1 LKPAILAFLLASAL
15 VWPLYKIKY
24 TNNWASIESTFIAD
38 GRFLK
43 EHWPHPRWQPLWYLG
58 TRFDYV
64 YPPAL
69 RYGTASVSTLLGVL
83 PVRGYHIYTAFFY
96 AIGIAGV
103 FVLVRAGTGSQGAAW
118 AAAAAAAFC
127 SPSFLFLTHIRG
139 DAVFRWPQRLNAL
152 IRYGEGP
159 HISALAVLPL
169 ALAAAWYGLRR
180 GHPAALALA
189 AVASALVVS
198 NNFYGATALAMFFP
212 AMVWALWI
220 THRDRWILARAA
232 AIAALAYGL
241 TAFWLVP
248 SYVQITLRNMRYV
261 ADPGNAWS
269 LVVALAAAA
278 VFAAISWKL
287 AFGRPER
294 AWPLFV
300 GGAAAIFSLNVL
312 GYYYFKLLVIGVP
325 ERMVPELDLALILV
339 GVEVFRRRGR
349 LWRAAA
355 ILPVALALWF
365 HWPYLKRPWRLV
377 TWDPVP
383 ENRVEYRLTE
393 WMARN
398 MPGSRALATGS
409 VRFWYNA
416 WFDLPQIGGGSEQ
429 GLTNEIVAPA
439 QWQLALGESAELARL
454 WLVALGAD
462 AILVHEK
469 ASQEIYHDFVHPEK
483 FRGAFPVAFDNGAG
497 DLIYRVPRKPGLARL
512 VNAARA
518 RSLKTPAYDTDVA
531 NLKPYA
537 ELLEASAAPAMRW
550 EGTDA
555 FRIEAN
561 VASGEALLALVTYDS
576 AWRAYSG
583 GRRLAIE
590 KDAMGFMLIDAPPG
604 AHDVRVVFEL
614 PLENAVG
621 RVMTATSA
629 ALVIFLLTR
638 RPRAR

>member
-1 LKPAILAFLLASAL
+1 
-15 VWPLYKIKY
+15 
-24 TNNWASIESTFIAD
+24 
-38 GRFLK
+38 
-43 EHWPHPRWQPLWYLG
+43 
-58 TRFDYV
+58 
-64 YPPAL
+64 
-69 RYGTASVSTLLGVL
+69 
-83 PVRGYHIYTAFFY
+83 
-96 AIGIAGV
+96 
-103 FVLVRAGTGSQGAAW
+103 
-118 AAAAAAAFC
+118 
-127 SPSFLFLTHIRG
+127 
-139 DAVFRWPQRLNAL
+139 
-152 IRYGEGP
+152 
-159 HISALAVLPL
+159 
-169 ALAAAWYGLRR
+169 
-180 GHPAALALA
+180 
-189 AVASALVVS
+189 
-198 NNFYGATALAMFFP
+198 
-212 AMVWALWI
+212 
-220 THRDRWILARAA
+220 
-232 AIAALAYGL
+232 
-241 TAFWLVP
+241 
-248 SYVQITLRNMRYV
+248 
-261 ADPGNAWS
+261 
-269 LVVALAAAA
+269 
-278 VFAAISWKL
+278 
-287 AFGRPER
+287 
-294 AWPLFV
+294 
-300 GGAAAIFSLNVL
+300 VL